1 MMDLDSKVESLEKS
15 DKDSRMVLPKKVVTI
30 ECMRCAPGSSE
41 GSAKFGARGRTLNYY
56 VHRILD
62 YHTWTPFNTVNQLA
76 KHEIDSS

>member
-41 GSAKFGARGRTLNYY
+41 GSAEFGGRFLQDIELLCTS
-56 VHRILD
+56 
-62 YHTWTPFNTVNQLA
+62 NT
-76 KHEIDSS
+76 